1 MCRYAIKNS
10 LKPSGKNK
18 DKISMAYVDYCL
30 IVNSYGKNLGKEN
43 PWQSLENNKYDLRII
58 IVIIC
63 LWYLLK
69 NPCGENRRYDIGYVF
84 NIPNK
89 NPCGENKRYDI

>member
-1 MCRYAIKNS
+1 
-10 LKPSGKNK
+10 
-18 DKISMAYVDYCL
+18 MAYVDYCL

-63 LWYLLK
+63 LWYHLK
-69 NPCGENRRYDIGYVF
+69 NPVGKTRDMTYVYVITASLKTFYEKPWEEKLIKEKSVINISERQYNDIALM
-84 NIPNK
+84 
-89 NPCGENKRYDI
+89 

>member
-1 MCRYAIKNS
+1 LIESFFKINVYLESSKNPVGKKKGRNMCRYAIKNS

-43 PWQSLENNKYDLRII
+43 P
-58 IVIIC
+58 
-63 LWYLLK
+63 
-69 NPCGENRRYDIGYVF
+69 
-84 NIPNK
+84 
-89 NPCGENKRYDI
+89 

>member
-43 PWQSLENNKYDLRII
+43 P
-58 IVIIC
+58 
-63 LWYLLK
+63 
-69 NPCGENRRYDIGYVF
+69 
-84 NIPNK
+84 
-89 NPCGENKRYDI
+89 